1 MKTIRN
7 IAVVAIMLA
16 FVFFRPAPVKA
27 DGCLHSCVLA
37 CEADERQCEQSA
49 CSFAT
54 ACHNNCDPS
63 DSACNAACDDDY
75 TYLVGECQAEEDSCY
90 TDCGC

>member
-37 CEADERQCEQSA
+37 CQANERQCEQSA
-49 CSFAT
+49 CSWNN
-54 ACHNNCDPS
+54 ACNNNCAPD
-63 DSACNAACDDDY
+63 DQGCHDACTADFNYAI
-75 TYLVGECQAEEDSCY
+75 GECQAAEDACY

>member
-7 IAVVAIMLA
+7 VALVAIMLA
-16 FVFFRPAPVKA
+16 FVFFRPAPAKA

-37 CEADERQCEQSA
+37 CQADERWCEHSA
-49 CSFAT
+49 CNWAT
-54 ACHNNCDPS
+54 ACHNNCDPA
-63 DSACNAACDDDY
+63 DTACNAACDDDY
-75 TYLVGECQAEEDSCY
+75 NYLVGQCLAEEDACY